1 MDLKNRQNLN
11 TKKVIE
17 RVNFSSKN
25 KKKCNQ
31 KLLEHMGFQVPKT
44 MVLKTIK

>member
-25 KKKCNQ
+25 KKKMQ
-31 KLLEHMGFQVPKT
+31 PKT
-44 MVLKTIK
+44 FRAYGFSNTQNHAS